1 MKRKITCLMLAALML
16 LPTGKVMG
24 NMKVNAA
31 QPVQKNEMGVIT
43 AQGVW
48 HRPNI
53 TGTETDLAGICDVLD
68 TFRDTGI
75 NLVFLETFYHGMTV
89 FKSSYIEYYKGF
101 EAFDYS
107 PYPDYLSAFVAE
119 AEKRDIE
126 VHAWVEDFYI
136 GVNENYFT
144 RHLPQWLMLT
154 KAGGIRQTEGEE
166 YGGYLFLDPA
176 NPEVRQYLLKFYD
189 EILTKFP
196 QIAGL
201 NLDYIR
207 YPISGQRDDTGF
219 TEAAMNGFA
228 ESLGTPFAENATRE
242 EKLALISANYGEW
255 VDYRAAQITTFVGQ
269 VYDMVKTEH
278 KGKLMSTAVFPEQG
292 KSFGDK
298 KQDFNTWLQR
308 GYLDI
313 ITPMAY
319 YDDIGTLKRALEAM
333 LPGLSECY
341 CYAGISPTYHNLS
354 NELVLKQMATT
365 LEAGADGFVHFGSQ
379 SILQK
384 PNYIKLLQENTEK
397 TLRPHS
403 EAGVLLAATAASVEK
418 KLSAAGEDR
427 QTLQSLLD
435 TLKDIEKS
443 DDLKEVNKQLRLLVK
458 YNLSNYVSEKN
469 EGLIRE
475 DMEQL
480 YRCVDVMTAR
490 MESKGQL
497 PDKPDTPVTPPT
509 TKPTVPP
516 TTKPT
521 VPPTS
526 TVVPTTSA
534 IPTTAPTVTEP
545 SGTPDTPQTDPG
557 DGNKPTGTAKKLG
570 LGVILSTLAV
580 AGGIACFCSIRKGRK
595 KE

>member
-1 MKRKITCLMLAALML
+1 ME
-16 LPTGKVMG
+16 

-31 QPVQKNEMGVIT
+31 QPVRKSEMGMIT

-53 TGTETDLAGICDVLD
+53 TGTETNLAGIRAVLD
-68 TFRDTGI
+68 IFQETGI

-119 AEKRDIE
+119 AEKRGIE

-136 GVNENYFT
+136 GVNENHFT
-144 RHLPQWLMLT
+144 RHLPEWLMLT
-154 KAGGIRQTEGEE
+154 KDGGIRQTEGTE

-176 NPEVRQYLLKFYD
+176 NPQVRQYLLNFYD

-207 YPISGQRDDTGF
+207 YPISSQGDDTGF
-219 TEAAMNGFA
+219 TDAAMNGFA
-228 ESLGTPFAENATRE
+228 AKEGITFPENATRE
-242 EKLALISANYGEW
+242 QKAAIVSANYGQW
-255 VDYRAAQITTFVGQ
+255 VNYRAEQVTTFVGQ
-269 VYDMVKTEH
+269 VYEMVKTEH
-278 KGKLMSTAVFPEQG
+278 RGVLLSTAVFPEQG

-298 KQDFNTWLQR
+298 KQDFNTWLSR

-319 YDDIGTLKRALEAM
+319 YDDIGTLKQALEAM

-354 NELVLKQMATT
+354 NSTVLKQMATT

-384 PNYIKLLQENTEK
+384 PGYIQLLKENT
-397 TLRPHS
+397 TQTVLPHS
-403 EAGVLLAATAASVEK
+403 QTKVLLAAAAEAVES
-418 KLSAAGEDR
+418 KLAAAGEPQ
-427 QTLQSLLD
+427 QTMNGLLD
-435 TLKDIEKS
+435 LLKGLEKIK
-443 DDLKEVNKQLRLLVK
+443 DLREVNKQLRLLVK
-458 YNLSNYVSEKN
+458 YNLGNYVSSRN
-469 EGLIRE
+469 ESLIRE
-475 DMEQL
+475 DLEQL

-490 MESKGQL
+490 LEGKGQL
-497 PDKPDTPVTPPT
+497 PAVPDEPAKPTMPT
-509 TKPTVPP
+509 TKPTE
-516 TTKPT
+516 
-521 VPPTS
+521 PPTS
-526 TVVPTTSA
+526 STEPVVSTQ
-534 IPTTAPTVTEP
+534 PTTAQTPTAPSQSAEP
-545 SGTPDTPQTDPG
+545 EIPDQPQDSTDNG
-557 DGNKPTGTAKKLG
+557 KKPIGTAKMLG
-570 LGVILSTLAV
+570 LGMILATLAV
-580 AGGIACFCSIRKGRK
+580 AGGTAGFFAIRKGRK
-595 KE
+595 K